1 MLVAPV
7 GAGSLVLP
15 GTRHTRAAVPIVRA
29 LLQEGCRVHI
39 YDPVARERG
48 QNAFAADRSV
58 TFAATAYEAAS
69 DADALIVLTDWPEF
83 SKLDLDAIREALK
96 YHLIVDGRNM
106 YDPEEVT
113 AKGLA
118 YVSMGRPDAFP
129 ENHPV
134 TCGAN
139 QSRRN
144 QALRVA
150 VG

>member
-1 MLVAPV
+1 V
-7 GAGSLVLP
+7 
-15 GTRHTRAAVPIVRA
+15 
-29 LLQEGCRVHI
+29 
-39 YDPVARERG
+39 
-48 QNAFAADRSV
+48 FAADRCV
-58 TFAATAYEAAS
+58 TFAASAYEAAT

-106 YDPEEVT
+106 YDPEDVT

-134 TCGAN
+134 ALGSTQG
-139 QSRRN
+139 RRN
-144 QALRVA
+144 QALKIA